1 MVSAPPFP
9 NDTHISGDFTLLTA
23 DVFFAGG
30 EQVAS
35 PKAMNYEGKEPETE
49 KGAREAPRT
58 EVSGEQ
64 HLFVQVHE
72 LMTECW
78 PRRMLRL

>member
-1 MVSAPPFP
+1 MC
-9 NDTHISGDFTLLTA
+9 
-23 DVFFAGG
+23 FACG

-72 LMTECW
+72 I
-78 PRRMLRL
+78 

>member
-1 MVSAPPFP
+1 
-9 NDTHISGDFTLLTA
+9 
-23 DVFFAGG
+23 
-30 EQVAS
+30 
-35 PKAMNYEGKEPETE
+35 MNYEGKEPETE

-72 LMTECW
+72 KSSDELSTCS
-78 PRRMLRL
+78 RS